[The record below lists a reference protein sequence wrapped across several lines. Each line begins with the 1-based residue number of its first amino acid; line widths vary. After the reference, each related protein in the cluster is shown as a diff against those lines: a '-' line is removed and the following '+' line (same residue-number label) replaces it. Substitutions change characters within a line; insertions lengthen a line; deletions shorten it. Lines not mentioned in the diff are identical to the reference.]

1 MSPSLESH
9 RMGQEGSRILD
20 DTIPVWNRDRPL
32 YAVLEPHRVVLRVDD
47 RPNRILAQ
55 DLPVNH

>member
-32 YAVLEPHRVVLRVDD
+32 YAALGPHSVVLRVDD
-47 RPNRILAQ
+47 RL
-55 DLPVNH
+55 